1 MRGEDQTTACD
12 RSYSSAASEQR
23 QRLGAVVTH
32 LSSAPNNS
40 RNHEAV
46 TRRELARR
54 LARLKRIEF
63 AGEYDPGARY
73 PGPLYFLPCDT
84 LVGRDEAA
92 ALGVRSEEDLFGGIV
107 PHRFVATK
115 SITHPLVDANAC
127 APRGWSHEFARR
139 VADSALNG
147 FAAFTRDDARRAAER
162 LLRQGP
168 IRIKRSLGIGGQGQ
182 FALDRIDALN
192 GILDKIDSHEIA
204 TCGIAIEENLVDVT
218 TCSVGQVRVAG
229 FIATYY
235 GTQRSTTNNAGTQV
249 YGGSELLVVRGDFE
263 TLLLLPLSDNA
274 RLAVAQARI
283 YDDATRCFDGFLAS
297 RRNFDV
303 AQGNDAQGR
312 WRSGVL
318 EQSWRVGGASGAEI
332 GALEAF
338 DADPAVQVVRARTVE
353 VYGRDHE
360 PPPHA
365 AVYFHGDD
373 EHVGPLTKYT
383 LVSTHANRR

>member
-1 MRGEDQTTACD
+1 
-12 RSYSSAASEQR
+12 
-23 QRLGAVVTH
+23 VVTY
-32 LSSAPNNS
+32 LSTAPNNS

-54 LARLKRIEF
+54 LARLKRVEF
-63 AGEYDPGARY
+63 AGEYDPDGRY
-73 PGPLYFLPCDT
+73 PGALYFLPRDT

-92 ALGVRSEEDLFGGIV
+92 ALGLRSEEDLFGGIV

-115 SITHPLVDANAC
+115 SITHPLIDANAC
-127 APRGWSHEFARR
+127 APRGWSHSFARD
-139 VADSALNG
+139 VADSVLSG

-182 FALDRIDALN
+182 FELDRIDMLN
-192 GILDKIDSHEIA
+192 GFLDKIDPEEIA
-204 TCGIAIEENLVDVT
+204 TCGVALEENLVDVT

-235 GTQRSTTNNAGTQV
+235 GTQHSTTNNAGTTV

-263 TLLLLPLSDNA
+263 TLLELPLSDNA
-274 RLAVAQARI
+274 RLAVAQARV
-283 YDDATRCFDGFLAS
+283 YDAATHCFDGFLAS
-297 RRNFDV
+297 RRNYDV
-303 AQGNDAQGR
+303 AQGVDAQGR

-338 DADPAVQVVRARTVE
+338 DADASLQVVRARTVE
-353 VYGRDHE
+353 VYGLGHE
-360 PPPHA
+360 PPPD
-365 AVYFHGDD
+365 AVIYFHGDD
-373 EHVGPLTKYT
+373 EHIGPLTKYT
-383 LVSTHANRR
+383 LVSKHGNRR